1 MRKRNLLLSAIGIG
15 AGLLYLFNRQGQGT
29 TVEQRNM
36 DEAENVDGNT
46 AKNSSQRK
54 GISHDRAEV
63 TGRNYEVDNIIID
76 DQGTDQAAASNI
88 LKHIRDVAFEA
99 DDEKL
104 ALALGRPA
112 EEIEEWT
119 SGSGVI
125 DGDVIMKARGLAL
138 NRGIEIE

>member
-1 MRKRNLLLSAIGIG
+1 MRKRNLVLGGIGIG
-15 AGLLYLFNRQGQGT
+15 AGLLCLLIRQGRGT
-29 TVEQRNM
+29 SLEQRKIG
-36 DEAENVDGNT
+36 EAENFDGDT
-46 AKNSSQRK
+46 AKGSSQSK
-54 GISHDRAEV
+54 NIFQDRAEA
-63 TGRNYEVDNIIID
+63 TGGGHDVDNIIID

-88 LKHIRDVAFEA
+88 LKHIRDVAFES

-119 SGSGVI
+119 SGAGVI

>member
-1 MRKRNLLLSAIGIG
+1 MRKRNLLLVTIGIG
-15 AGLLYLFNRQGQGT
+15 AGFLYLFNRRGRGAAVVNET
-29 TVEQRNM
+29 
-36 DEAENVDGNT
+36 ENIDGDIGH
-46 AKNSSQRK
+46 SSQTRTT
-54 GISHDRAEV
+54 SQDRAEV
-63 TGRNYEVDNIIID
+63 AGARHEVHNIIID

-88 LKHIRDVAFEA
+88 LKHIRDVAFES

-125 DGDVIMKARGLAL
+125 DGDVIMKARGLAR

>member
-1 MRKRNLLLSAIGIG
+1 MRKRNLLLSAAGIG
-15 AGLLYLFNRQGQGT
+15 AGLIYLFTRQGRGAT
-29 TVEQRNM
+29 AEQRKIN
-36 DEAENVDGNT
+36 DTENVGVN
-46 AKNSSQRK
+46 AGKRRK
-54 GISHDRAEV
+54 TSRDRAELS
-63 TGRNYEVDNIIID
+63 GNGHEVENIIID

-88 LKHIRDVAFEA
+88 LKHIRDVAFES

-112 EEIEEWT
+112 EEIQEWT

>member
-1 MRKRNLLLSAIGIG
+1 MRKRNLLLSAVGIG
-15 AGLLYLFNRQGQGT
+15 AGLLYLINRQIRSAA
-29 TVEQRNM
+29 VERKTN
-36 DEAENVDGNT
+36 EVDGNT
-46 AKNSSQRK
+46 GKSLSQRRNT
-54 GISHDRAEV
+54 SRDRVEV
-63 TGRNYEVDNIIID
+63 TGNSHKVDNIIID

-88 LKHIRDVAFEA
+88 LKHIRDVAFESN
-99 DDEKL
+99 DEKL

-112 EEIEEWT
+112 EEIEGWT